1 VFSMGANLAMPG
13 AKGVKVPFGGCCC
26 CSVEWLLCRRVSFVG
41 LVVGIGV
48 AEAVI
53 ARRRI
58 TINGV
63 ATSCRREI
71 TNSVTRLQVT
81 AYKINTQDRAGVR
94 NPMRER
100 G

>member
-1 VFSMGANLAMPG
+1 
-13 AKGVKVPFGGCCC
+13 
-26 CSVEWLLCRRVSFVG
+26 VG
-41 LVVGIGV
+41 LVVGIRV